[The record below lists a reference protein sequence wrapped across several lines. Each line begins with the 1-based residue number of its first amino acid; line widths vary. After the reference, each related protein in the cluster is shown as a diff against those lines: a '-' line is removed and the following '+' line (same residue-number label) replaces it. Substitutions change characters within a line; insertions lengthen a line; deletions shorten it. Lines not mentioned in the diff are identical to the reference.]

1 MAKEVSE
8 WRRGFAPDQRFQRIR
23 PRESKDYILNPHK
36 GTTTFQRFNGDPLYP
51 DLRWHDDLGPVEFKP
66 FDGNLKN
73 PNYPDTTISY
83 CRWLWS
89 VIEPEKGKYRW
100 DIIDGALEAA
110 RLRGQTL
117 QVRIQPYIM
126 SDAPKWYWNMGGK
139 AVKKPYR
146 DGVKEIDH
154 NIPAYYKHWGDLLRA
169 FAAKY
174 DGHPDLESFDVAYGG
189 PCGEC
194 GGNCT
199 TATAERL
206 ARIYLDAFKKT
217 QLVLMLNTDGARYA
231 AKKKGNRY
239 GWRGDCIGDLR
250 MAGEGLMPDGVCWN
264 HMYDEYPHFA
274 FADAHDLWK
283 TGPVTLET
291 CWVVGHWYEQHW
303 DIDWILEQAL
313 KYHPSVFMPK
323 SCYIPEAWTGK
334 INEFNKRMGYRFVL
348 RQLMLPLDAKPGQRI
363 EYTLFID
370 NMGVAPIYRPYQ
382 LALRFRQEKHEAV
395 VVSKQDIRTWLP
407 DHTWF
412 AEKITFPRTLGRGV
426 VHVDIGIVDP
436 ATGKPRV
443 RFAIQ
448 NVLADGWHPM
458 TCMDV
463 V

>member
-1 MAKEVSE
+1 MAKKVSE
-8 WRRGFAPDQRFQRIR
+8 WRRGYAQDQPLQRVR
-23 PRESKDYILNPHK
+23 PRESREYIPNPHK

-51 DLRWHDDLGPVEFKP
+51 GLKWDDRAGPVEFKP
-66 FDGNLKN
+66 FDGNFKN
-73 PNYPDTTISY
+73 PNYPDTTLSY

-110 RLRGQTL
+110 RVRGQTL
-117 QVRIQPYIM
+117 QVRIQPYIL

-139 AVKKPYR
+139 AVKKPFR
-146 DGVKEIDH
+146 DGVQEIDH
-154 NIPAYYKHWGDLLRA
+154 NAPAYIEHWGQMLRD
-169 FAAKY
+169 FAKRY

-189 PCGEC
+189 VCGEC
-194 GGNCT
+194 GGNST
-199 TATAERL
+199 TKTAEKL
-206 ARIYLDAFKKT
+206 ARIYLDAFRKT

-231 AKKKGNRY
+231 AKREGNRY
-239 GWRGDCIGDLR
+239 GWRADCIGDLR
-250 MAGEGLMPDGVCWN
+250 MEASDLLPYGVRWN

-274 FADAHDLWK
+274 CEDVHDLWK

-291 CWVVGHWYEQHW
+291 CWVVGHWHEQRW

-334 INEFNKRMGYRFVL
+334 INEFNNRIGYRFVP
-348 RQLMLPLDAKPGQRI
+348 RQMTLPLEAKPGQRI
-363 EYTLFID
+363 EFTLWID
-370 NMGVAPIYRPYQ
+370 NMGVAPIYRPYR
-382 LALRFRQEKHEAV
+382 LALRFRQEKQEAV
-395 VVSKQDIRTWLP
+395 VASKQDIRTWMP

-412 AEKITFPRTLGRGV
+412 REKITFPKTLKRGV
-426 VHVDIGIVDP
+426 VKVDIGIIDP
-436 ATGKPRV
+436 ATGRPRV